1 MNALRRD
8 LITIEVIKGALI
20 YAAEE
25 MGIALKKSAYS
36 PNIKERMDHSCA
48 IFDRDRRLVAQAEH
62 IPVHLGSM
70 TFAVREGLRYRRD
83 LEKGDMLL
91 FNDPYIS
98 GTHLPDLTLI
108 APVFYKRDLIGYVAN
123 KAHHTD
129 IGGKAPGSIAGDSTE
144 LYQEGLIIPP
154 IKFVREG
161 EIDEELS
168 NFIKANVRTPET
180 QIGDLRAQIAA
191 NNIGIARL
199 IELVENYGLEVVQ
212 EAMDSVMNYSEHRVR
227 GELEKMPEGT
237 YTARDFLEDTGSEEN
252 PVEIKVEIT
261 IKDGNIIFNYEGT
274 SKQVNGPVNAPLGVT
289 LAGVYFTLISATDP
303 NIPINDGCFR
313 PVILKIPKGCLLNPE
328 RPAPVAGGNVETS
341 QRNVDVLLKAF
352 SQIIPERIPAAGQ
365 GTMNNVRLGGLRE
378 DGTPWT
384 FYETIGGG
392 SGGRPES
399 DGVDGV
405 HVNMTNTMNTPIEA
419 IEAYYPIRFESYSL
433 RPDSGGAGEWRGG
446 CGIVRSWTLLAPTAT
461 VSILAE
467 RNKIR
472 PWGLNGGLPGAV
484 GEYVLRRSDGSIM
497 NLPSKC
503 TLKIYKGETLLVH
516 TPGGGGYGSPLKRK
530 PEYVLR
536 DVKNGFV
543 TIESAERVYGVV
555 INPLTMKLNLEETER
570 LRYKMREDGT

>member
-1 MNALRRD
+1 VNALRRD

-365 GTMNNVRLGGLRE
+365 GTMNNVSLGGLRE